1 MEHVDWVSPD
11 NIVLANSTSDASYKK
26 MMSDMYQNDI
36 KVRLLKTNAMA
47 KKYSIHNSIQ
57 YFFRYVSHGQVC
69 WFGLGNPEPRKG
81 VYYTSIYSIDL
92 ETFETL
98 NNLYKAYDRE
108 DKLNKLLGDEE

>member
-11 NIVLANSTSDASYKK
+11 NIVLANSTSSPAYKK

-36 KVRLLKTNAMA
+36 KVRLLKTNYID
-47 KKYSIHNSIQ
+47 KFGFSPIH
-57 YFFRYVSHGQVC
+57 YFFRYVSYGQVC

-92 ETFETL
+92 ETFENL

>member
-11 NIVLANSTSDASYKK
+11 NIVLANSTSSPAYKK

-36 KVRLLKTNAMA
+36 KVRLLKTNYID
-47 KKYSIHNSIQ
+47 KFGFSPIN

-92 ETFETL
+92 ETFENL